1 MPDRFDLV
9 ITARPGSHRAE
20 FRLLDDQ
27 GVELATRT
35 TDFDDITLSHK
46 QGLFDLRRYL
56 RLYVEEARQ
65 VAAAAEIGVC
75 IAEEV
80 LGEAIFAPLWRP
92 EHQRTLRIQLP
103 GAGDEENP
111 LAAALARVPWEIAR
125 PDPDSP
131 TLGERNLLVRVVHD
145 MEASPSQPLALE
157 PDEPLRVLFVFAE
170 ARGSHPLGVRQERRE
185 LLRLFEREIYPKR
198 RVVADFLSHG
208 VTRERLSE
216 QILEQGGYHIVHWS
230 GHGHVNLLELAG
242 SDGRPDHL
250 SGEELLKLFTEA
262 GGFLP
267 RLVLLSAC
275 HSGSIA
281 RVTDWNSFLA
291 LAEGEEADG
300 REGTKQVDAPRDL
313 DLKEQSGFTGMAH
326 ALLQGG
332 VPSVVAMRYEVGD
345 DYARHLAVAF
355 YRALL
360 AHSRPKTVAAGLTL
374 ARQALLDH
382 EESARFSVADH
393 ATPLL
398 YGAEQPGLQPMKERS
413 PALEHRDPRLH
424 PIAELSMESHA
435 HFVGRTWELAGLGA
449 GFISGG
455 AGAKPVAV
463 VTGLG
468 GMGKTALAAE
478 ALELWARRF
487 RWVLLYQSKPN
498 PLGFEGFLRDVHM
511 KLYAELGH
519 YHEHVKRN
527 RADAVYRDTDEE
539 FAGPGRL
546 KRLTDNL
553 LRALRDEPILILL
566 DNFET
571 QLQAEPVGPADDP
584 RWPCRESAWDRCLER
599 LADEL
604 VGTGSRVLV
613 TSRRPLAA
621 LPEAH
626 AHACRLGPLDPAEAA
641 LYLRAHPALGPLA
654 FGEEEE
660 ERRLAYRLLEASRFH
675 PLLMDRLARLAAA
688 PELRPQLL
696 QALEAL
702 EQARG
707 SHDLPSLFATVRS
720 KDGADE
726 TGYLEDAL
734 HTSLDR
740 LLEDAGAEARELLW
754 LVALANE
761 PVERSLL
768 FGVWSGEGLEQE
780 RLRQLK
786 QMVERLPELPAEVR
800 EQLDGLLTPEF
811 RAQLDALP
819 PPAHPDPQPLLE
831 RLQALGLVTALG
843 DEEAPTYSCHE
854 LVRERIR
861 ARALNRA
868 EGPEWDEDRA
878 RLAYAERLEA
888 AFKALLHQDG
898 AAALRAGARALVYCV
913 QAQAWERLGS
923 FVSTLVTGTTDPR
936 LLEGLIPHLQSAVEA
951 APKGKPRWSYL
962 CYLGDALRRG
972 GQPDRSLPFYEQAA
986 AQARGAAEGAP
997 EAVSATT
1004 SGAPAEPTP
1013 AARQA
1018 WADLAWITGNWA
1030 HALGDVGDLEVA
1042 HRRYVEAVEAFKQAG
1057 SPLIEIIGRELEAL
1071 RIDVI
1076 QGRVEEAR
1084 PEIES
1089 RLARVA
1095 DWWRCGR
1102 AGERLPEA
1110 PNEEF
1115 LARVYIGA
1123 LDIAR
1128 QADYAGEDWPTAL
1141 ERLDAMLEAQ
1151 QTLRRPPEEIGATR
1165 VNRANMLMQLP
1176 DRLPEARRELETC
1189 LALFQ
1194 HHPTGCVKV
1203 LSSLAELYHRQE
1215 DFAQAI
1221 TQERRALALR
1231 EQLPDPV
1238 DRASSHNNLAIYLEA
1253 LGGEP
1258 NQAESARHR
1267 LAALVYRLAA
1277 GLGQHLQTSLRN
1289 YAIIFRR
1296 ARAEGRPLAVPRL
1309 AELLADPAFHPLDQW
1324 LRQRGVEPEALQ
1336 QEIDQLLEQVR
1347 QAAEEAE

>member
-1 MPDRFDLV
+1 MPARFDLV
-9 ITARPGSHRAE
+9 ITARPGSHRAQ
-20 FRLLDDQ
+20 FCLLDDQ
-27 GVELATRT
+27 GVELATHT
-35 TDFDDITLSHK
+35 TDFGAITLSHQ

-80 LGEAIFAPLWRP
+80 LGEAIFAPLWQP

-103 GAGDEENP
+103 GAIEEENP

-125 PDPDSP
+125 PGPDAS

-145 MEASPSQPLALE
+145 MEAPATRPLALE

-170 ARGSHPLGVRQERRE
+170 ARGSHPLGMRQERRE
-185 LLRLFEREIYPKR
+185 LQRLFEQEIYPGR

-208 VTRERLSE
+208 VTRERLRE

-250 SGEELLKLFTEA
+250 SGEELLKLFTQA

-275 HSGSIA
+275 HSGGIA
-281 RVTDWNSFLA
+281 RVTDWNTFLA
-291 LAEGEEADG
+291 LAEGAELDG
-300 REGTKQVDAPRDL
+300 SEGAKQAGAPRDL
-313 DLKEQSGFTGMAH
+313 DLKPQTGFTGMAH

-332 VPSVVAMRYEVGD
+332 VPSVVAMRYAVGD

-355 YRALL
+355 YRTLL
-360 AHSRPKTVAAGLTL
+360 AHSRPKAVAASLTL
-374 ARQALLDH
+374 ARKALLDH
-382 EESARFSVADH
+382 EEGARFSVADH

-398 YGAEQPGLQPMKERS
+398 YGAEQPGLQPMAGRS
-413 PALEHRDPRLH
+413 PALDPHDPCLH
-424 PIAELSMESHA
+424 SIAELAPASHA

-449 GFISGG
+449 GFIGG
-455 AGAKPVAV
+455 GPGAKPVAV

-487 RWVLLYQSKPN
+487 QWVLLYQSKPN
-498 PLGFEGFLRDVHM
+498 PLGFEGFLRDVHL
-511 KLYAELGH
+511 KLYGELGH
-519 YHEHVKRN
+519 YHEHVKRH
-527 RADAVYRDTDEE
+527 RADAVYRDAEEE
-539 FAGPGRL
+539 FTGPGRL
-546 KRLTDNL
+546 ERLTRNL

-584 RWPCRESAWDRCLER
+584 RWSCRESAWDRCLER

-604 VGTGSRVLV
+604 VGSGSRVLV

-621 LPEAH
+621 LPEAR

-654 FGEEEE
+654 FGADE
-660 ERRLAYRLLEASRFH
+660 ERRLAHRLLEASRFH

-688 PELRPQLL
+688 PERRPQLL

-707 SHDLPSLFATVRS
+707 SHDLPGLFAAVRAQ
-720 KDGADE
+720 DGADE
-726 TGYLEDAL
+726 SGYLEDAL

-754 LVALANE
+754 LVAVANE

-768 FGVWSGEGLEQE
+768 VGVWGGEGVEQG
-780 RLRQLK
+780 RLRQIK
-786 QMVERLPELPAEVR
+786 QMVDSLSQLPAEMR
-800 EQLDGLLTPEF
+800 EQLDGWLTPEI

-819 PPAHPDPQPLLE
+819 PPARPDPQPLLE
-831 RLQALGLVTALG
+831 RLQALGLVTSLG
-843 DEEAPTYSCHE
+843 DGEEPAAYGCHE

-861 ARALNRA
+861 ARVLNQA

-878 RLAYAERLEA
+878 RLAYAERLET
-888 AFKALLHQDG
+888 AFHALLHLDG
-898 AAALRAGARALVYCV
+898 TAALRAGARALVYCI
-913 QAQAWERLGS
+913 QARAWGRLGN
-923 FVSTLVTGTTDPR
+923 FVSTLVTGTSDPR

-951 APKGKPRWSYL
+951 APEGEPRWSCL
-962 CYLGDALRRG
+962 CYLGDALESA

-986 AQARGAAEGAP
+986 AQARAAAEGASG
-997 EAVSATT
+997 AMSVTT
-1004 SGAPAEPTP
+1004 SDAPVEPTP
-1013 AARQA
+1013 ALRQA

-1030 HALGDVGDLEVA
+1030 VALVLNGDLDA
-1042 HRRYVEAVEAFKQAG
+1042 ARRRHLESAEANKQAG
-1057 SPLIEIIGRELEAL
+1057 RPLIHGIARELEAL
-1071 RIDVI
+1071 RVDVM

-1084 PEIES
+1084 PEIAS
-1089 RLARVA
+1089 RLAQVA
-1095 DWWRCGR
+1095 GWWRRGR

-1110 PNEEF
+1110 PDAEP
-1115 LARVYIGA
+1115 LARTYISA

-1128 QADYAGEDWPTAL
+1128 EADYAREDWSAAL
-1141 ERLDAMLEAQ
+1141 ERLDATLEVEQALQ
-1151 QTLRRPPEEIGATR
+1151 RPPEEIGATR
-1165 VNRANMLMQLP
+1165 FNRATVLMQLP
-1176 DRLPEARRELETC
+1176 DRLAEARRELEAC

-1194 HHPTGCVKV
+1194 HHPVLRAKI
-1203 LSSLAELYHRQE
+1203 LSSLADIYHRQE
-1215 DFAQAI
+1215 DFAQAL
-1221 TQERRALALR
+1221 TQERRALALC
-1231 EQLPDPV
+1231 EQLTDPA
-1238 DRASSHNNLAIYLEA
+1238 DRAISHNKLANYLEA
-1253 LGGEP
+1253 PGGEP
-1258 NQAESARHR
+1258 NRAESARHR
-1267 LAALVYRLAA
+1267 LAALAYRLAA
-1277 GLGQHLQTSLRN
+1277 GLWQHLQDSLRN
-1289 YAIIFRR
+1289 YARVFRR
-1296 ARAEGRPLAVPRL
+1296 ARAEGQPSAVPRL

-1324 LRQRGVEPEALQ
+1324 LRQRRVDPEELQ
-1336 QEIDQLLEQVR
+1336 QTIDQLLEPIR
-1347 QAAEEAE
+1347 QAAEKAE